1 MARPR
6 ISAEN
11 VSLHIED
18 GKRRGLTVNV
28 TLPLICLRNEEI
40 GNMSTDVV
48 LIAGRI
54 ASKYFLKT

>member
-6 ISAEN
+6 ISAEK
-11 VSLHIED
+11 VSLHID
-18 GKRRGLTVNV
+18 AGKRHGLTVNV
-28 TLPLICLRNEEI
+28 TLSLICLRDEEI

-54 ASKYFLKT
+54 TSKYFLKT